1 MSLKRIKTINTIT
14 NSTLLIILFVFG
26 LGLRHG
32 LDLDH
37 IATIDSITRTLRAN
51 NQLSKRVGFLFSLG
65 HGLVVII
72 LSVIISNGMIRAQFP
87 TWLEPLGSY
96 ISIFFLLVFGLITLY
111 SSLLHKKKLHPP
123 TSIGGFF
130 ALTLKRYNAF
140 WITLIGAL
148 FAFSFDTF
156 SQVALFSISMSSSN
170 HWYFAALL
178 GLFFMLGM
186 MATDGLNGFMVS
198 LLIQRADKF
207 SFLISRLL
215 GFFIACFSLILGLL
229 SLYTELNKLG

>member
-1 MSLKRIKTINTIT
+1 MSLKRIKTIDTIT
-14 NSTLLIILFVFG
+14 NSTLLIIVFVFG

-72 LSVIISNGMIRAQFP
+72 LSVIISNGIIRAQFP

-96 ISIFFLLVFGLITLY
+96 ISIFFLLVFGLITLHNC
-111 SSLLHKKKLHPP
+111 LVHKTKSHPP
-123 TSIGGFF
+123 ISIGGFF

-140 WITLIGAL
+140 WIILTGAL

-156 SQVALFSISMSSSN
+156 SQVALFSISMSSSSN
-170 HWYFAALL
+170 WYFAALL

-215 GFFIACFSLILGLL
+215 GFFIASFSLILGLL
-229 SLYTELNKLG
+229 SLYTELNKLS